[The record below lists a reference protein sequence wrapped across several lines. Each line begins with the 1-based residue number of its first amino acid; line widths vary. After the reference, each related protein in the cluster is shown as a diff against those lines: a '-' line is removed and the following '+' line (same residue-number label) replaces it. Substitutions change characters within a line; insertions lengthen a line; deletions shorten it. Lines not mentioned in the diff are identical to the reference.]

1 MFLYGTGVAGK
12 VYASRPC
19 DLLNRLLIA
28 TSIVD
33 RAPQLPPGC
42 PFQLTFVTNARIG
55 CDFLY
60 GL

>member
-1 MFLYGTGVAGK
+1 MYVTGVAGK

-19 DLLNRLLIA
+19 DLLNRLFIA
-28 TSIVD
+28 TSSVD

-42 PFQLTFVTNARIG
+42 SFQLIFATNARIG
-55 CDFLY
+55 YNFQS